1 MGDARPTARRR
12 QRVLAV
18 EDDPVVSESF
28 KTLLELLGNEVCAV
42 MSGAA
47 ALDAARAFRP
57 DIAFIDIDLPGV
69 DGYEVAARLREE
81 HGRRIR
87 LYALTGFARPAD
99 RERAL
104 SAGFDVHIVKPVDI
118 AVLKALLAEDEA
130 EPGSGTRH
138 SPP

>member
-1 MGDARPTARRR
+1 MGDARPTALRR

-18 EDDPVVSESF
+18 EDDPAVSESF

-47 ALDAARAFRP
+47 ALEAARAFRP

-69 DGYEVAARLREE
+69 DGYEVAARLRAE
-81 HGRRIR
+81 HGPRIR

-99 RERAL
+99 KERAL
-104 SAGFDVHIVKPVDI
+104 SAGFDAHIVKPVDL
-118 AVLKALLAEDEA
+118 AVLKAILAENQADL
-130 EPGSGTRH
+130 GSVTQR